1 MKILILGSEGFIGS
15 HCVSYFLNNNHDVF
29 GVDLFE
35 QPTKQY
41 TYRKVSRL
49 SFEIE
54 NIISENDVDLVIN
67 ASGSGNVGLSM
78 NHPLIDFESNC
89 LDLIK
94 VLDGIRKFSA
104 KAKFIHLS
112 SAAVYG
118 NPYRLP
124 VKETDELKPLS
135 AYGWHKLISE
145 NICKEYVQLYN
156 LSISILRPFS
166 VYGQGLKKQIFWDIY
181 KKLCANNHSLELMG
195 TGNESRDFI
204 HIQDLVKVIE
214 LVGLKAPMNG
224 DIYNVA
230 NGVETTIA
238 KAIHIFI
245 EKLDVKTTISF
256 NNQIRK
262 GDPLNW
268 CADISN
274 IQSLGFEN
282 SILLEQG
289 LSDVSTWMKKLL
301 AL

>member
-15 HCVSYFLNNNHDVF
+15 HCVAHFSKRNHHIF

-35 QPTKQY
+35 QPSKEY

-54 NIISENDVDLVIN
+54 NIISENDFDLIIN

-94 VLDGIRKFSA
+94 VLDAIRKF
-104 KAKFIHLS
+104 KPQVKLIHLS

-118 NPYRLP
+118 NPKKLP
-124 VKETDELKPLS
+124 IKETDELKPLS

-145 NICKEYVQLYN
+145 NLCTEYVQLYGLN
-156 LSISILRPFS
+156 ISILRPFS
-166 VYGQGLKKQIFWDIY
+166 VYGKGLKKQIFWDVY
-181 KKLCANNHSLELMG
+181 NKLIINNISLELMG

-204 HIQDLVKVIE
+204 HVNDLVNAIE
-214 LVGLKAPMNG
+214 IVAQNSPMIG

-230 NGVETTIA
+230 SGIETAIE
-238 KAIHIFI
+238 KAINIFI
-245 EKLDVKTTISF
+245 NSLDFKTVIRF
-256 NNQIRK
+256 NTQVRK

-268 CADISN
+268 CADISKLKS
-274 IQSLGFEN
+274 IGFGSPILIEEGLGD
-282 SILLEQG
+282 
-289 LSDVSTWMKKLL
+289 LSSWFKNLNG
-301 AL
+301 

>member
-1 MKILILGSEGFIGS
+1 MKILILGAEGFIGS
-15 HCVSYFLNNNHDVF
+15 HCVSHFLNNNHDVF
-29 GVDLFE
+29 GVDLYE

-54 NIISENDVDLVIN
+54 NIISENDVDLIIN

-89 LDLIK
+89 LDLIR
-94 VLDGIRKFSA
+94 VLDAIRKFRP
-104 KAKFIHLS
+104 KTKFIHLS

-118 NPYRLP
+118 NPNRLP

-166 VYGQGLKKQIFWDIY
+166 VYGKSLKKQIFWDAY
-181 KKLCANNHSLELMG
+181 KKIIDNNISLELMG
-195 TGNESRDFI
+195 TGNESRDYI
-204 HIQDLVKVIE
+204 HINDLVKAIE
-214 LVGLKAPMNG
+214 LVALNSPMNG
-224 DIYNVA
+224 DVYNVA
-230 NGVETTIA
+230 SGIETSIA

-245 EKLDVKTTISF
+245 EKLDVKTAITF
-256 NNQIRK
+256 NNQVRK

-268 CADISN
+268 CADISKLRS
-274 IQSLGFEN
+274 IGFV
-282 SILLEQG
+282 SPILMEEG
-289 LSDVSTWMKKLL
+289 LVDL
-301 AL
+301 ASWFKNLKA